1 MVQSQSQSVTM
12 FKAIK
17 KLKIPMRKGN
27 SIIHNKIG
35 QGITNKKRTMKQS
48 QENQSSPII
57 GEQKLLIMQI
67 RKYKIR
73 IAVMHK
79 TRSNKSEGGRQQ
91 NFNEA
96 NEVCNRKY
104 KK

>member
-1 MVQSQSQSVTM
+1 M

-17 KLKIPMRKGN
+17 ELKILVRKGN
-27 SIIHNKIG
+27 SVIHNKIG
-35 QGITNKKRTMKQS
+35 QGITNKKRTIKQS
-48 QENQSSPII
+48 EENQSSPFI
-57 GEQKLLIMQI
+57 GEPKLLIMQI
-67 RKYKIR
+67 RKYKMG

>member
-27 SIIHNKIG
+27 SIIYNKIG

-57 GEQKLLIMQI
+57 GEPKLLIMQI

-73 IAVMHK
+73 IAVMLK